1 MWRFYLRFLFLL
13 VAASCLF
20 SCDQHPMWNTKI
32 LERSALKEIP
42 SASGLERWSD
52 RYLIIGDNSP
62 WLFETD
68 TLGVTLVK
76 HRIGSLDE
84 PDVIPKEQ
92 KHDFEAMCILDWNG
106 EQVLFLFGSGSKWPY
121 RNKGIAFSVT
131 QQKMIETYDLTSLY
145 EELSEKAKIHQD
157 EFNIEAATALNGK
170 LYLFNRGENK
180 VIIIKERD
188 FIEFIAGSAEL
199 PKMKV
204 FSLDLPNI
212 DGIMSGFSGATSDEK
227 NGKILFTASVENTAD
242 WVQDGEVL
250 GSFVGIFDPEK
261 LHQHYTP
268 HTALIENE
276 NGPVRIKVESITID
290 DTASNEYHCALIT
303 DSDGGISELLK
314 IRFYKTK

>member
-13 VAASCLF
+13 LAASSLF
-20 SCDQHPMWNTKI
+20 SCDQHPMWKTKI
-32 LERSALKEIP
+32 VERSILKEIP
-42 SASGLERWSD
+42 SASGLERWND
-52 RYLIIGDNSP
+52 RYFIIGDNSP
-62 WLFETD
+62 WLFETEI
-68 TLGVTLVK
+68 TGTTLVK
-76 HRIGSLDE
+76 HRIGSLEE

-92 KHDFEAMCILDWNG
+92 KHDFEAMCMMQWKE

-131 QQKMIETYDLTSLY
+131 RQKLIETYDLTSFY
-145 EELSEKAKIHQD
+145 EGISEKAKINQD
-157 EFNIEAATALNGK
+157 EFNLEAATTLNGK

-180 VIIIKERD
+180 VIVFKEDD
-188 FIEFIAGSAEL
+188 FVHYLSHPSDL

-204 FSLDLPNI
+204 YSLDLPNI
-212 DGIMSGFSGATSDEK
+212 DGIVSGFSGATSDEK
-227 NGKILFTASVENTAD
+227 NGKILFTASVENTSD

-250 GSFVGIFDPEK
+250 GSFVGIFDPDK

-268 HTALIENE
+268 HTSLIEDE
-276 NGPVRIKVESITID
+276 NGPLRIKVESITLD

-314 IRFYKTK
+314 IQFYKTK